1 MKPRTAST
9 LAIVTVAA
17 AIELAGTADPA
28 ISAQERPAAQ
38 SARVVLD
45 GNGLGVT
52 RYGATR
58 ASATKALTA
67 VLGKPTGHPAA
78 DCTGKYRDTAWH
90 DLVVQFLNGRLHGYR
105 YPDGRR
111 GVAPTRSVLK
121 SVKPKLK
128 DNGRYHPRQHARR
141 RGARVRPQAQA
152 RRDRVLC
159 DQVRDHLLVLE
170 LGDAIRHV
178 ADLRGQEQLLPGFG
192 LESPA

>member
-128 DNGRYHPRQHARR
+128 TTAGITL
-141 RGARVRPQAQA
+141 GST
-152 RRDRVLC
+152 
-159 DQVRDHLLVLE
+159 
-170 LGDAIRHV
+170 LGDAEHAYDHKLKHV
-178 ADLRGQEQLLPGFG
+178 ATGSYATKSGITFSFWSSGTPSDT
-192 LESPA
+192 SPIYEVKSNFCPASV